1 MGSTS
6 SKDIELSLKL
16 DINFQNLKQS
26 LKSESGDVAP
36 AANFNPIKFQ
46 AEAKGPDGKNIP
58 TKINFNYVSTTDNE
72 FTKPTKNDESNAKE
86 INDEESKQKNININE
101 SNKFSIFNNNNLKEI
116 DINNKNNDDNVKSNV
131 KNDKSIN
138 DNNSNNNIINNNNSD
153 LNKKNILKE
162 GVQSVTKFGD
172 EDEQENNN
180 NNFPQTPQG
189 ENIDI
194 NLARNPYKN
203 SLNKSTPLEENKDN
217 NIGFAFQNDEKED
230 KYIGY
235 NSSNKDLE
243 LSQSI
248 YLKDDL
254 EKSMQMVEEG
264 YVAILM
270 KLNDYK
276 PLYLFAKEESNL
288 KSLVKVYNQ
297 NCPETDKGMEN
308 DLKLYEG
315 KRPLDINKPI
325 KYLNLR
331 QPLCIVTNRMVE
343 YY

>member
-1 MGSTS
+1 MGSSS

-58 TKINFNYVSTTDNE
+58 TKINFNYISTTDNE
-72 FTKPTKNDESNAKE
+72 FTKPTKIEENSSKE

-101 SNKFSIFNNNNLKEI
+101 SNKFSIFKSNNLKEI
-116 DINNKNNDDNVKSNV
+116 DINNKNNDDNIKSNV
-131 KNDKSIN
+131 KNDKIKNIN
-138 DNNSNNNIINNNNSD
+138 DNNNININNKSD
-153 LNKKNILKE
+153 LNKNNVLKE
-162 GVQSVTKFGD
+162 GVQSQTKFGD
-172 EDEQENNN
+172 EDEQEENNN
-180 NNFPQTPQG
+180 NSQTPEG

-194 NLARNPYKN
+194 NLARNPYQN

-230 KYIGY
+230 KYIGF

-331 QPLCIVTNRMVE
+331 QPLCVVTNRMVK

>member
-1 MGSTS
+1 MGSSS

-58 TKINFNYVSTTDNE
+58 TKINFNYISTTDNE

-101 SNKFSIFNNNNLKEI
+101 SNKFSIFKSNNLKEI
-116 DINNKNNDDNVKSNV
+116 DINNKYNDDAKINVR
-131 KNDKSIN
+131 NDKSIN
-138 DNNSNNNIINNNNSD
+138 NNINNSD
-153 LNKKNILKE
+153 INKKNILKE
-162 GVQSVTKFGD
+162 GVQSQTKFGD

-194 NLARNPYKN
+194 NLARNPYQN
-203 SLNKSTPLEENKDN
+203 SINKSTPSEENKDN
-217 NIGFAFQNDEKED
+217 NVGFAFQNDEKED

-331 QPLCIVTNRMVE
+331 QPLCVVTNRMVE

>member
-1 MGSTS
+1 MGSSS

-58 TKINFNYVSTTDNE
+58 TKINFNYISTTDNE
-72 FTKPTKNDESNAKE
+72 FTKPTKIEESNAKE
-86 INDEESKQKNININE
+86 NPDEESKQKNININE

-116 DINNKNNDDNVKSNV
+116 DINNKYNDDKSNI

-138 DNNSNNNIINNNNSD
+138 DNNINNSD

-172 EDEQENNN
+172 EDEQENSN

-194 NLARNPYKN
+194 NLARNPYQN
-203 SLNKSTPLEENKDN
+203 SINKSTPSEENKDN
-217 NIGFAFQNDEKED
+217 NVGFAFQNDEKED

-331 QPLCIVTNRMVE
+331 QPLCVVTNRMVE

>member
-1 MGSTS
+1 MGSSS

-58 TKINFNYVSTTDNE
+58 TKINFNYISTTDNE
-72 FTKPTKNDESNAKE
+72 FTKPTKIDESNAKE

-116 DINNKNNDDNVKSNV
+116 DINNKCNDDKINV

-138 DNNSNNNIINNNNSD
+138 DNNINNSNID

-162 GVQSVTKFGD
+162 GVQSRTKFGN

-194 NLARNPYKN
+194 NLARNPYQN

-230 KYIGY
+230 KYIGF

-331 QPLCIVTNRMVE
+331 QPLCVVTNRMVE

>member
-1 MGSTS
+1 MGSSS

-58 TKINFNYVSTTDNE
+58 TKINFNYISATDNE

-101 SNKFSIFNNNNLKEI
+101 SNKFSIFKSNNLKEI
-116 DINNKNNDDNVKSNV
+116 DINNKYNNDKINV

-138 DNNSNNNIINNNNSD
+138 DNNINNNNID

-162 GVQSVTKFGD
+162 AVQSQTKFGD

-180 NNFPQTPQG
+180 NNFPQTPRG

-194 NLARNPYKN
+194 NLARNPYQN
-203 SLNKSTPLEENKDN
+203 SINKSTPSEENKDN

-230 KYIGY
+230 KYIGF

-254 EKSMQMVEEG
+254 EKSMQLVDEG

-331 QPLCIVTNRMVE
+331 QPLCVVTNRMVE

>member
-1 MGSTS
+1 M
-6 SKDIELSLKL
+6 
-16 DINFQNLKQS
+16 
-26 LKSESGDVAP
+26 
-36 AANFNPIKFQ
+36 
-46 AEAKGPDGKNIP
+46 
-58 TKINFNYVSTTDNE
+58 
-72 FTKPTKNDESNAKE
+72 
-86 INDEESKQKNININE
+86 
-101 SNKFSIFNNNNLKEI
+101 KEI
-116 DINNKNNDDNVKSNV
+116 DINNKYNNDKINV

-138 DNNSNNNIINNNNSD
+138 NINNSNINKNNV
-153 LNKKNILKE
+153 LKE
-162 GVQSVTKFGD
+162 GVQSFTKFGD
-172 EDEQENNN
+172 EEEQENNN

-194 NLARNPYKN
+194 NLARNPYQN

-217 NIGFAFQNDEKED
+217 NVGFAFQNDAKED

-254 EKSMQMVEEG
+254 EKSMQLVDEG

>member
-1 MGSTS
+1 MGSSS

-46 AEAKGPDGKNIP
+46 AEAKGSDGKIIL
-58 TKINFNYVSTTDNE
+58 TKINFNYISTTDNE
-72 FTKPTKNDESNAKE
+72 FTKPNKIEESNAKE

-101 SNKFSIFNNNNLKEI
+101 SNKFSIFKSNNLKEI
-116 DINNKNNDDNVKSNV
+116 DINNKNNDDKINA
-131 KNDKSIN
+131 KNDKSF
-138 DNNSNNNIINNNNSD
+138 NNNINNSD

-162 GVQSVTKFGD
+162 GIQSQTKFGD

-194 NLARNPYKN
+194 NLARNPYQN
-203 SLNKSTPLEENKDN
+203 SINKSTPSEENKDN

-230 KYIGY
+230 KYIGF

-254 EKSMQMVEEG
+254 EKSMQLVDEG

-331 QPLCIVTNRMVE
+331 QPLCVVTNRMVE

>member
-1 MGSTS
+1 MGSSS

-58 TKINFNYVSTTDNE
+58 TKINFNYISTTDNE
-72 FTKPTKNDESNAKE
+72 FTKPNKIEESNAE
-86 INDEESKQKNININE
+86 ENPDEESKQKNININE
-101 SNKFSIFNNNNLKEI
+101 SNKFSIFKSNNLKEI
-116 DINNKNNDDNVKSNV
+116 DINNKNNDDKINA

-138 DNNSNNNIINNNNSD
+138 ENKIINNNNSD

-194 NLARNPYKN
+194 NLARNPYQN

-217 NIGFAFQNDEKED
+217 NIGFAFQNDEKKD
-230 KYIGY
+230 KYIAF

-331 QPLCIVTNRMVE
+331 QPLCVVTNRMVE

>member
-1 MGSTS
+1 MGSSS

-16 DINFQNLKQS
+16 DINFQNWKQS

-46 AEAKGPDGKNIP
+46 AEAKGSDGKNIP

-101 SNKFSIFNNNNLKEI
+101 SNKFSIFKSNNLKEI
-116 DINNKNNDDNVKSNV
+116 DINNKNNDDKINA
-131 KNDKSIN
+131 KNDKSF
-138 DNNSNNNIINNNNSD
+138 NNNINNSD
-153 LNKKNILKE
+153 INKNNILKE

-180 NNFPQTPQG
+180 NNFPQTPQE

-230 KYIGY
+230 KYIGF

-254 EKSMQMVEEG
+254 EKSMQLVDEG

-331 QPLCIVTNRMVE
+331 QPLCVVTNRMVE

>member
-1 MGSTS
+1 MGSSS

-16 DINFQNLKQS
+16 DINFQNWKQS

-58 TKINFNYVSTTDNE
+58 TKINFNYVSTTDKE
-72 FTKPTKNDESNAKE
+72 FTKPTKSDESNAKE
-86 INDEESKQKNININE
+86 INEEESKQKNININE
-101 SNKFSIFNNNNLKEI
+101 SNKFSIFKSNNLKEI
-116 DINNKNNDDNVKSNV
+116 DINNKYNDDAKINV
-131 KNDKSIN
+131 KNDESIN
-138 DNNSNNNIINNNNSD
+138 DNNINNNNID

-194 NLARNPYKN
+194 NFARNPYQN

-230 KYIGY
+230 KYIGF

-254 EKSMQMVEEG
+254 EKSMQLVDEG

-331 QPLCIVTNRMVE
+331 QPLCVVTNRMVE

>member
-1 MGSTS
+1 MGSSS

-46 AEAKGPDGKNIP
+46 AEAKGSDGKNIP
-58 TKINFNYVSTTDNE
+58 TKINFNYVSTTDNK
-72 FTKPTKNDESNAKE
+72 FTKPTQIEESNAKV
-86 INDEESKQKNININE
+86 NPDEESKQKNININE
-101 SNKFSIFNNNNLKEI
+101 SNKFSIFKSNNLKEI
-116 DINNKNNDDNVKSNV
+116 DINNKNNDDKINA

-138 DNNSNNNIINNNNSD
+138 ENKIINNNSD

-172 EDEQENNN
+172 DEEESEKNNN

-194 NLARNPYKN
+194 NLARNPYQN
-203 SLNKSTPLEENKDN
+203 SINKSTPSEENKDN
-217 NIGFAFQNDEKED
+217 NVGFSFQNDAKED
-230 KYIGY
+230 KYIGF

-254 EKSMQMVEEG
+254 ENQCKWW
-264 YVAILM
+264 
-270 KLNDYK
+270 K
-276 PLYLFAKEESNL
+276 
-288 KSLVKVYNQ
+288 KVTWQ
-297 NCPETDKGMEN
+297 F
-308 DLKLYEG
+308 
-315 KRPLDINKPI
+315 
-325 KYLNLR
+325 
-331 QPLCIVTNRMVE
+331 
-343 YY
+343 

>member
-1 MGSTS
+1 MGSSS

-46 AEAKGPDGKNIP
+46 AEAKGPDGKIIP
-58 TKINFNYVSTTDNE
+58 TKINFNYISTTDNE
-72 FTKPTKNDESNAKE
+72 FTKPNKIEESNVKE
-86 INDEESKQKNININE
+86 NPDEESKQKNININE
-101 SNKFSIFNNNNLKEI
+101 SNKFSIFKSNNLKEI
-116 DINNKNNDDNVKSNV
+116 DINNKYNNDKINV

-138 DNNSNNNIINNNNSD
+138 DNNINNNNSD

-180 NNFPQTPQG
+180 NNFPQTPQE

-194 NLARNPYKN
+194 NLARNPYQN

-217 NIGFAFQNDEKED
+217 NVGFAFQNDEKED

-331 QPLCIVTNRMVE
+331 QPLCVVTNRMVE

>member
-1 MGSTS
+1 MGSSS

-58 TKINFNYVSTTDNE
+58 TKINFNYISTTDNE
-72 FTKPTKNDESNAKE
+72 FTKPTKNDESNAKA
-86 INDEESKQKNININE
+86 INKEESKQKNININE
-101 SNKFSIFNNNNLKEI
+101 SNIFSIFKSNNLKEI
-116 DINNKNNDDNVKSNV
+116 DINNKNNDDKINA
-131 KNDKSIN
+131 KNDKSF
-138 DNNSNNNIINNNNSD
+138 NNNINNSD
-153 LNKKNILKE
+153 INKNNVLKE
-162 GVQSVTKFGD
+162 GVQSQTKFGD

-194 NLARNPYKN
+194 NLARNPYQN
-203 SLNKSTPLEENKDN
+203 SINKSTPSEENKDN
-217 NIGFAFQNDEKED
+217 NVGFAFQNDEKED

-331 QPLCIVTNRMVE
+331 QPLCVVTNRMVE

>member
-1 MGSTS
+1 MGSSS

-58 TKINFNYVSTTDNE
+58 TKINFNYISTTDNE
-72 FTKPTKNDESNAKE
+72 FTKPTKSDESNAKE

-101 SNKFSIFNNNNLKEI
+101 SNKFSIFKSNNLKEI
-116 DINNKNNDDNVKSNV
+116 DINNKNNDDKINA

-138 DNNSNNNIINNNNSD
+138 DNNINNNNID

-162 GVQSVTKFGD
+162 GVQSRTKFGD

-194 NLARNPYKN
+194 NLARNPYQN

-217 NIGFAFQNDEKED
+217 NVGFAFQNDEKED
-230 KYIGY
+230 KYIGF

-331 QPLCIVTNRMVE
+331 QPLCVVTNRMVE

>member
-1 MGSTS
+1 MGSSS

-26 LKSESGDVAP
+26 LKSESDDVAP
-36 AANFNPIKFQ
+36 AANFKPIKFQ
-46 AEAKGPDGKNIP
+46 AEAKGSDGKNIP

-101 SNKFSIFNNNNLKEI
+101 SNKFSIFKSNNLKEI
-116 DINNKNNDDNVKSNV
+116 DINNKCNDDAKINV

-138 DNNSNNNIINNNNSD
+138 NINNSNINKNNV
-153 LNKKNILKE
+153 LKE
-162 GVQSVTKFGD
+162 GVQSRTKFGD

-194 NLARNPYKN
+194 NLARNLNQN

-230 KYIGY
+230 KYIGF

-297 NCPETDKGMEN
+297 NCPETDKGLEN

-331 QPLCIVTNRMVE
+331 QPLCVVTNRMVE

>member
-1 MGSTS
+1 MGSSS

-58 TKINFNYVSTTDNE
+58 TKINFNYISTTDNE
-72 FTKPTKNDESNAKE
+72 FTKPNKIEESNAE
-86 INDEESKQKNININE
+86 ENPDEESKQKNININE
-101 SNKFSIFNNNNLKEI
+101 SNKFSIFKSNNLKEI
-116 DINNKNNDDNVKSNV
+116 DINNKYNNDKINV

-138 DNNSNNNIINNNNSD
+138 DNNINNNNID
-153 LNKKNILKE
+153 LNKNNVLKE
-162 GVQSVTKFGD
+162 GVQSRTKFGD
-172 EDEQENNN
+172 EEEQENNN

-194 NLARNPYKN
+194 NLARNPYQN

-230 KYIGY
+230 KYIGF

-331 QPLCIVTNRMVE
+331 QPLCVVTNRMVE

>member
-1 MGSTS
+1 MGSSS

-46 AEAKGPDGKNIP
+46 AEAKGPDGKIIP
-58 TKINFNYVSTTDNE
+58 TKINFNYISTTDNE
-72 FTKPTKNDESNAKE
+72 FTKPNKIEESNVKE
-86 INDEESKQKNININE
+86 NPDEESKQKNININE
-101 SNKFSIFNNNNLKEI
+101 SNKFSIFKSNNLKEI
-116 DINNKNNDDNVKSNV
+116 DINKKYNDDNINI
-131 KNDKSIN
+131 KNDKIKSIN
-138 DNNSNNNIINNNNSD
+138 DNNINNNNSD
-153 LNKKNILKE
+153 INKKNILKE

-172 EDEQENNN
+172 DEEESEKNNN

-194 NLARNPYKN
+194 NLARNPYQN
-203 SLNKSTPLEENKDN
+203 SINKSTPSEENKDN

-230 KYIGY
+230 KYIGF

-264 YVAILM
+264 YLAILM

-308 DLKLYEG
+308 DLKLYE
-315 KRPLDINKPI
+315 
-325 KYLNLR
+325 
-331 QPLCIVTNRMVE
+331 
-343 YY
+343 

>member
-1 MGSTS
+1 M
-6 SKDIELSLKL
+6 IILK
-16 DINFQNLKQS
+16 
-26 LKSESGDVAP
+26 A
-36 AANFNPIKFQ
+36 
-46 AEAKGPDGKNIP
+46 
-58 TKINFNYVSTTDNE
+58 
-72 FTKPTKNDESNAKE
+72 
-86 INDEESKQKNININE
+86 
-101 SNKFSIFNNNNLKEI
+101 
-116 DINNKNNDDNVKSNV
+116 KNNDDNIKSDA

-138 DNNSNNNIINNNNSD
+138 DNNINNNNNND

-162 GVQSVTKFGD
+162 GVQSRTKFGD
-172 EDEQENNN
+172 EDEQEQENNN

-194 NLARNPYKN
+194 NLARNPYQN
-203 SLNKSTPLEENKDN
+203 SINKSTPSEENKDN

-230 KYIGY
+230 KYIGF

-331 QPLCIVTNRMVE
+331 QPLCVVTNRMVE

>member
-1 MGSTS
+1 MGSSS

-58 TKINFNYVSTTDNE
+58 TKINFNYISTTDNE

-101 SNKFSIFNNNNLKEI
+101 SNKFSIFKSNNLKEI
-116 DINNKNNDDNVKSNV
+116 DINNKNNDDKINA

-138 DNNSNNNIINNNNSD
+138 ENKIINNNNID

-172 EDEQENNN
+172 EDEQENSN

-194 NLARNPYKN
+194 NLARNPYQN
-203 SLNKSTPLEENKDN
+203 SINKSTPSEENKDN

-230 KYIGY
+230 KYIGF

-254 EKSMQMVEEG
+254 EKSMQIVEEG

-297 NCPETDKGMEN
+297 NCPETDKGLEN

-331 QPLCIVTNRMVE
+331 QPLCVVTNRMVE

>member
-1 MGSTS
+1 M
-6 SKDIELSLKL
+6 
-16 DINFQNLKQS
+16 
-26 LKSESGDVAP
+26 
-36 AANFNPIKFQ
+36 
-46 AEAKGPDGKNIP
+46 
-58 TKINFNYVSTTDNE
+58 
-72 FTKPTKNDESNAKE
+72 
-86 INDEESKQKNININE
+86 
-101 SNKFSIFNNNNLKEI
+101 KEI
-116 DINNKNNDDNVKSNV
+116 DINNKNNDDKINA

-138 DNNSNNNIINNNNSD
+138 DNNINNNNID

-162 GVQSVTKFGD
+162 GVQSQTKFGD

-194 NLARNPYKN
+194 NLARNPYQN

-230 KYIGY
+230 KYIGF

-254 EKSMQMVEEG
+254 EKSMQLVDEG
-264 YVAILM
+264 YMAILM

>member
-1 MGSTS
+1 MGSSS

-46 AEAKGPDGKNIP
+46 AEAKGPDGKIIP
-58 TKINFNYVSTTDNE
+58 TKINFNYISTTDNE
-72 FTKPTKNDESNAKE
+72 FTKPNKIEESNVKE
-86 INDEESKQKNININE
+86 NPDEESKQKNININE

-116 DINNKNNDDNVKSNV
+116 DINNKYNDDKINV
-131 KNDKSIN
+131 KNDKSKSIN
-138 DNNSNNNIINNNNSD
+138 VNNINNIINNKNSEI
-153 LNKKNILKE
+153 NKKNILKE
-162 GVQSVTKFGD
+162 GVQSLTKFGD

-194 NLARNPYKN
+194 NLARNPYQN
-203 SLNKSTPLEENKDN
+203 SLNKSTPSEENKDN
-217 NIGFAFQNDEKED
+217 NVGFAFQNDEKED

-264 YVAILM
+264 YMAILM

-331 QPLCIVTNRMVE
+331 QPLCVVTNRMVE